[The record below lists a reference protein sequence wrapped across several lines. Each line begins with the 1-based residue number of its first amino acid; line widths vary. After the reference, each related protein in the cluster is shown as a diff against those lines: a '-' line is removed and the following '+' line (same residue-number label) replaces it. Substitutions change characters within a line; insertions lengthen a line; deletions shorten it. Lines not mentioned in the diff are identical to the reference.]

1 MADSQSKLILSVET
15 SGAVT
20 EVEKLKLALQGLH
33 TKLESVATPNLASL
47 NGLARRLQVAN
58 KQATSQIKEASEA
71 LVKEATRPLER
82 LQQVAKRTS
91 GSLSEMFRR
100 TSLSMSNGVPLTQEA
115 KELAKQISELD
126 KVATKAQKST
136 EKAARAVYTAGRS
149 QDGVGVRSKLAL
161 GDLQEAEKHI
171 RTLEAVQKDAGAQMV
186 MNYHREQD
194 RLAKLE
200 REAERQA
207 KSRQRRAEAM
217 ERRIVELNATWSR
230 MSGKYKHQTL
240 SNIKVDTD
248 KGLSQKAL
256 TNKFGSEALK
266 AFGNPTL
273 VAELSAQYGKV
284 RSSAS
289 EATRATQGFSQA
301 SRETHALARGLSGS
315 LNALWMTYGSLLPLL
330 GGALVGSVAK
340 NVYTTGKDLE
350 YQLKFI
356 EALGNTPIQ
365 VEDMMPA
372 VMGSM
377 KTPMEAAEAL
387 MALTQAGLSSK
398 QALDALSSTMQL
410 STFGGLGM
418 EEAATSMTTTLAAFN
433 LGISEASRVGDVFAK
448 AAAVSNTSV
457 AQITESMKQASTA
470 AYQYGISVEEVSAG
484 LAVLAENNITGSAA
498 GTAYRNMLKELYT
511 PIARGEKAFKALGL
525 SAFKASGEVKPLT
538 QVLQEL
544 RAKLAGVTD
553 EVKSKTLEAM
563 FGERAG
569 RAIRPILDDLDSYIE
584 KTREMGEAQGFLA
597 EGSAKLMDSV
607 EGDANR
613 IASAMQ
619 QAYAKSFAEV
629 NSELRI
635 LMNNILN
642 LTQSETIGGVFT
654 GIAQGAITLIST
666 ITQMSDTLATM
677 VIAYGVGRAAL
688 IAWNLATGEKAR
700 SLKDSIVNLKNS
712 TLATMGNTKAI
723 NDNTKAKQ
731 ANASA
736 GQTADGG
743 STTVISR
750 AGRVANAIGRVN
762 FVLGAGITAYTL
774 ASTAMGIYNQEQRKI
789 EADAQR
795 VTLRVKTMTEELLAQ
810 AKAGDEAIQARAL
823 GKEGQMAE
831 TSAVRETLELERQ
844 KLYNL
849 GVQIQERQRI
859 VDVAEASKDIAQKER
874 DILGH
879 QGGLLNERKAA
890 NRMINKEIRES
901 QQVNNSI
908 TPILAQH
915 LSILNSVLGAETAI
929 LNVIRMQASA
939 RAQANMLSGLGG
951 VVELQTM
958 AKELDAAKTL
968 GPLTKNQENLYKKI
982 KEQRLDETLET
993 FGQAFVTLDSG
1004 IKAGQDKLFARM
1016 TEDIQAFASK
1026 ENIDAVRATE
1036 GLLNRVKDLSRT
1048 GNMSAGLKLLDGTAY
1063 EAAAKDL
1070 VGQYSQIEALEIG
1083 AIAASKRVKDNTEKF
1098 IKAVSEE
1105 ATIADAPKESGGGG
1119 YKPTREEKYDNRL
1132 NNQAYKLIA
1141 STRAEANRAER
1152 ASATELNKLYDELN
1166 AKYFTE
1172 EVNRAIEARNAAEEP
1187 FNKLIEDRKTKME
1200 ELEDLIISG
1209 SERGSEYTLQQVN
1222 DAKIQLQELARTIE
1236 ELEAR
1241 KAQAGALGYSYG
1253 QALFKEEFSFSARM
1267 LEETTKLQN
1276 EIDKVGYT
1284 VADSIIGSFDSM
1296 SEALANFVATGE
1308 LNIKE
1313 FAANTLAELS
1323 KMAMKI
1329 AANQILMTIFGS
1341 LMSAP
1346 FSMGG
1351 YSLAGQSLSGAG
1363 ALSGLT
1369 SVGPILSINAKGNA
1383 FNHGSVTKFAKGGAF
1398 TNTIAKGTTVAP
1410 MAMFGEAGPEAIM
1423 PLTRMPGGDLGIK
1436 AIPTGAE
1443 GISGGNNIS
1452 VVTNVVV
1459 NSDGSASTSTQSNV
1473 NGEETFKQLS
1483 EQLAAE
1489 NRRIIEKEMRQG
1501 GLIYQYVRAN
1511 K

>member
-47 NGLARRLQVAN
+47 NGIARRIQTVN
-58 KQATSQIKEASEA
+58 KQATSQIKGTSEA
-71 LVKEATRPLER
+71 LAKEATRPLER
-82 LQQVAKRTS
+82 LQQVVKKTN
-91 GSLSEMFRR
+91 GSLSEMFKR
-100 TSLSMSNGVPLTQEA
+100 TSLAVSSGPLAQEA
-115 KELAKQISELD
+115 KEMAKQL
-126 KVATKAQKST
+126 
-136 EKAARAVYTAGRS
+136 
-149 QDGVGVRSKLAL
+149 SKQVSGL
-161 GDLQEAEKHI
+161 
-171 RTLEAVQKDAGAQMV
+171 
-186 MNYHREQD
+186 D
-194 RLAKLE
+194 RLA
-200 REAERQA
+200 
-207 KSRQRRAEAM
+207 
-217 ERRIVELNATWSR
+217 N
-230 MSGKYKHQTL
+230 
-240 SNIKVDTD
+240 
-248 KGLSQKAL
+248 
-256 TNKFGSEALK
+256 
-266 AFGNPTL
+266 
-273 VAELSAQYGKV
+273 LSAQYGKV
-284 RSSAS
+284 SSSAS
-289 EATRATQGFSQA
+289 GATKATQGFNQA

-330 GGALVGSVAK
+330 GGALIGSVAK

-457 AQITESMKQASTA
+457 AKITESMKQASTA

-511 PIARGEKAFKALGL
+511 PIARGEKAFKSLGL

-584 KTREMGEAQGFLA
+584 KTKEMGEAQGFLA
-597 EGSAKLMDSV
+597 EGSSKLMDSV

-642 LTQSETIGGVFT
+642 LTQSETIGSVFT

-677 VIAYGVGRAAL
+677 VIAYGAGRTAL
-688 IAWNLATGEKAR
+688 LLWNLATGEKATA
-700 SLKDSIVNLKNS
+700 LKNSIVSLKNS

-731 ANASA
+731 ANANA
-736 GQTADGG
+736 GQTSEGG
-743 STTVISR
+743 STAIISR

-789 EADAQR
+789 EADGQR
-795 VTLRVKTMTEELLAQ
+795 VTLRMKTMTEELLAQ

-831 TSAVRETLELERQ
+831 TSAVRETLDLERM

-849 GVQIQERQRI
+849 GVQIQERQRM
-859 VDVAEASKDIAQKER
+859 VSVAEASRDIAKQER
-874 DILGH
+874 EVLGQ
-879 QGGLLNERKAA
+879 QGGLTREKKAA
-890 NRMINKEIRES
+890 IGVILRENREIKQINE
-901 QQVNNSI
+901 SI
-908 TPILAQH
+908 TPILSQH
-915 LSILNSVLGAETAI
+915 LSVLNSVLGAETAI
-929 LNVIRMQASA
+929 LNVIRMQATA
-939 RAQANMLSGLGG
+939 RAQANMLTGLGG

-958 AKELDAAKTL
+958 AKELEAAKAL
-968 GPLTKNQENLYKKI
+968 GPLTKNQEALSKRI
-982 KEQRLDETLET
+982 GELGLGET
-993 FGQAFVTLDSG
+993 FETYGQAFATLDSG
-1004 IKAGQDKLFARM
+1004 IKAGQEKLFARM

-1026 ENIDAVRATE
+1026 ENIEAVRETE
-1036 GLLNRVKDLSRT
+1036 GLLNRIKDISRT
-1048 GNMSAGLKLLDGTAY
+1048 GNLSAGLKLLDGTAY
-1063 EAAAKDL
+1063 GDAANDL
-1070 VGQYSQIEALEIG
+1070 VGQLNQLEELEKG
-1083 AIAASKRVKDNTEKF
+1083 ARVASMLAKKNTEEL

-1105 ATIADAPKESGGGG
+1105 AMVADAPKGGGGGG

-1152 ASATELNKLYDELN
+1152 ASVTELNKLYDELN

-1200 ELEDLIISG
+1200 ELEDVIING

-1253 QALFKEEFSFSARM
+1253 QAMFKEEFSFSARM
-1267 LEETTKLQN
+1267 REETTKLQN

-1296 SEALANFVATGE
+1296 SEALANFVATGD
-1308 LNIKE
+1308 LSIKE

-1323 KMAMKI
+1323 KMAFKI
-1329 AANQILMTIFGS
+1329 AANQILMTILGSFMNFGGVTTGVAS
-1341 LMSAP
+1341 GTMSGVGAISSNFPAPLMS
-1346 FSMGG
+1346 
-1351 YSLAGQSLSGAG
+1351 
-1363 ALSGLT
+1363 
-1369 SVGPILSINAKGNA
+1369 AKGNA

-1501 GLIYQYVRAN
+1501 GLIYQYVRSN

>member
-47 NGLARRLQVAN
+47 NGLARRIQVAN
-58 KQATSQIKEASEA
+58 KQATSQIKGASEA

-82 LQQVAKRTS
+82 LQQVAKKTS

-100 TSLSMSNGVPLTQEA
+100 TSLAMAKGVPLTQEA
-115 KELAKQISELD
+115 KEIAEQISELD
-126 KVATKAQKST
+126 KAATKAKKST
-136 EKAARAVYTAGRS
+136 EKAAKAVYTAGRS

-161 GDLQEAEKHI
+161 GDLQDAEKHI

-186 MNYHREQD
+186 RDYHREQD
-194 RLAKLE
+194 RQAKLE
-200 REAERQA
+200 KSRRAFRTRMFNMNKEFDAKDLKAQQAAILKAERLYSEGYRTTEVA
-207 KSRQRRAEAM
+207 R
-217 ERRIVELNATWSR
+217 T
-230 MSGKYKHQTL
+230 SGVGSKAAL
-240 SNIKVDTD
+240 IARNNIK
-248 KGLSQKAL
+248 A
-256 TNKFGSEALK
+256 
-266 AFGNPTL
+266 GNP
-273 VAELSAQYGKV
+273 LSLQLDAQYGKV

-289 EATRATQGFSQA
+289 GATKATQGFNQA
-301 SRETHALARGLSGS
+301 ARETHALARGLSGS

-398 QALDALSSTMQL
+398 QALEALSSTMQL

-470 AYQYGISVEEVSAG
+470 ASQYGISVEEVSAG

-511 PIARGEKAFKALGL
+511 PIARGEKAFNALGL

-597 EGSAKLMDSV
+597 EGSSKLMDTV

-677 VIAYGVGRAAL
+677 VIAYGAGRAAL
-688 IAWNLATGEKAR
+688 IAWNLATGKKAIA
-700 SLKDSIVNLKNS
+700 LKDSIVNLKNS

-731 ANASA
+731 ANANA

-743 STTVISR
+743 STTIISR

-774 ASTAMGIYNQEQRKI
+774 ATTAMGIYNQEQRKI

-810 AKAGDEAIQARAL
+810 AKAGDEAIRARSL
-823 GKEGQMAE
+823 MEGGQVAE
-831 TSAVRETLELERQ
+831 TAVVRETLELEKQ
-844 KLYNL
+844 KLFNL
-849 GVQIQERQRI
+849 SVQARMKQEEITAKETIIKLGEKEAKSLERQLGS
-859 VDVAEASKDIAQKER
+859 ASRKRKISNDQKVLEST
-874 DILGH
+874 INQLG
-879 QGGLLNERKAA
+879 NERS
-890 NRMINKEIRES
+890 E
-901 QQVNNSI
+901 
-908 TPILAQH
+908 ILAQH
-915 LSILNSVLGAETAI
+915 LSTLNSVLGAESAI
-929 LNVIRMQASA
+929 LNVIRMQVAA
-939 RAQANMLSGLGG
+939 RAQSDMLSGMAPLRAFKDDLKDLEASALIGQLTPAQAGYKKALEGARLGDIEKG
-951 VVELQTM
+951 LNLTFNARNEALTEGINNLTKRMEEDARLASKQKNS
-958 AKELDAAKTL
+958 AKADDLVRMLSQINTL
-968 GPLTKNQENLYKKI
+968 GNAGDL
-982 KEQRLDETLET
+982 QRGLE
-993 FGQAFVTLDSG
+993 
-1004 IKAGQDKLFARM
+1004 
-1016 TEDIQAFASK
+1016 
-1026 ENIDAVRATE
+1026 AVRGTE
-1036 GLLNRVKDLSRT
+1036 
-1048 GNMSAGLKLLDGTAY
+1048 Y
-1063 EAAAKDL
+1063 EADAEKL
-1070 VGQYSQIEALEIG
+1070 RV
-1083 AIAASKRVKDNTEKF
+1083 IAAEMEDFSIATT
-1098 IKAVSEE
+1098 AVSKSLANAMEPFKKRIDEE
-1105 ATIADAPKESGGGG
+1105 ATIADAPKDSGGGG

-1152 ASATELNKLYDELN
+1152 ASVTELNKLYDELN

-1200 ELEDLIISG
+1200 ELEDVIING

-1284 VADSIIGSFDSM
+1284 VADSIVGSFDSM
-1296 SEALANFVATGE
+1296 TEALANFVATGD
-1308 LNIKE
+1308 LSIKE

-1323 KMAMKI
+1323 KMAFKI
-1329 AANQILMTIFGS
+1329 AANQILMTILGSFMNFGGVTTGVAS
-1341 LMSAP
+1341 GT
-1346 FSMGG
+1346 MGG
-1351 YSLAGQSLSGAG
+1351 VGAISSNFP
-1363 ALSGLT
+1363 A
-1369 SVGPILSINAKGNA
+1369 PIMSAKGNA
-1383 FNHGSVTKFAKGGAF
+1383 FNHGSVTKFARGGAF
-1398 TNTIAKGTTVAP
+1398 TNTIARGTTVAP

-1489 NRRIIEKEMRQG
+1489 NRRIIEKELRQG